1 MLFGGGGLGPADLD
15 VEYGSGGYR
24 FDIQYMRLM
33 NYHWNSGFG
42 FGYRDFG
49 GRPPQAY
56 LNGTQLDVPV
66 ESKLQSYEI
75 GTRAGQRYG
84 KLSGFRFDWMLGPT
98 LAYVHERANLQVY
111 TVVSPG
117 TVVPVGP
124 GGDTLGRWAGG
135 GEFRANF
142 GYSKFVGVEVGL
154 HLGAFMYAWEG
165 HEQHSL
171 ATDFVH
177 SNIHGW
183 DVAFSFSIFPPL
195 QGP

>member
-56 LNGTQLDVPV
+56 LSGTKLDVPV

-117 TVVPVGP
+117 TAVPVGP

-142 GYSKFVGVEVGL
+142 GYSKFVGAEVGL
-154 HLGAFMYAWEG
+154 HLGAFMFAWEG

-183 DVAFSFSIFPPL
+183 DVAFSLSIFPPL
-195 QGP
+195 Q